1 MDFFQKK
8 FLIFFEKIIKFSKN
22 AKGSN
27 FAVEC
32 DWISK
37 VSQRLQN
44 LGFLMG
50 KNDGFLEK
58 DIDVFEKSLNVANL
72 L

>member
-37 VSQRLQN
+37 IAQKV
-44 LGFLMG
+44 
-50 KNDGFLEK
+50 EK
-58 DIDVFEKSLNVANL
+58 LDPFWNKDLFFEEKSWFF
-72 L
+72 